1 MQLPPLEMGVVLHFY
16 KFEFPLHRDALCQVY
31 LKLAQWFWR
40 RRFLKGANAFLPF
53 CNYLPLGKGT
63 ARHLKKKIESP
74 QTRMLCSKFGWNWPS
89 GSGKRWWKR
98 ENLLTDRR
106 SEKFTWAFSS
116 GELRIQE
123 HCLFWIKSYKFR
135 IEESV
140 KLQNQSLGF
149 KYLSLFT
156 CYQHAMLK
164 LLMFKLLYWK
174 VGQTCNGGG
183 GKIKNKCLSFWFY
196 DNYTIC

>member
-1 MQLPPLEMGVVLHFY
+1 MHFY
-16 KFEFPLHRDALCQVY
+16 HFVIIFPWGKAPPVIWKKKWIPSNKDALLQVW
-31 LKLAQWFWR
+31 LKLVQWFW
-40 RRFLKGANAFLPF
+40 
-53 CNYLPLGKGT
+53 
-63 ARHLKKKIESP
+63 
-74 QTRMLCSKFGWNWPS
+74 
-89 GSGKRWWKR
+89 KRWWKR
-98 ENLLTDRR
+98 ENFQTDRQ
-106 SEKFTWAFSS
+106 SEKLTWAFSS

-164 LLMFKLLYWK
+164 LLMLKLLYWK